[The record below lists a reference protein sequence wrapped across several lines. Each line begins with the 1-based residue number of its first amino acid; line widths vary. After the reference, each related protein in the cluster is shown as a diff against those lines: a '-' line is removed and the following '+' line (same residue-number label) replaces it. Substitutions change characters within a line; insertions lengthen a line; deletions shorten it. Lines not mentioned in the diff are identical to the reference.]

1 MANKIQI
8 KRSVA
13 NGTVTGLSNGELA
26 FTQASNTLFIG
37 LPDGFGVLRIAGAM
51 VPGTLTANQAL
62 VANST
67 SGIDKVIVANLVPT
81 TIWANGA
88 AGSDGQVLHSN
99 GSVVYWANTVADIT
113 SVTAGDGLTGGGS
126 SGDLTINV
134 VAGNGISV
142 SADAVSVQVSATGGL
157 VSNSTGV
164 WVAAGNGLF
173 TDASGLNV
181 GAGNGI
187 SVSADAFMVQQSNG
201 IAVDVGGVR
210 VDTASSGGLVANASG
225 LFVIPGTGVTVNSL
239 GVHIGQAVATTSNV
253 TFANVVTSNLSVT
266 GTISSNVIPEANL
279 TYHLGNTTN
288 RWAQVHAGNG
298 HFVTGTFDGNVNVSG
313 DLVVS
318 GNVTTVNVSSVVVSD
333 PIIYLAGNNYSGD
346 LVDIGF
352 AANYNDGTNRHTGF
366 FRDHTDGIWKLFTNL
381 TQELSGNNDVN
392 TSEPSYRTATL
403 DAYLLSGGLTTNS
416 SVVNITANSSV
427 SVAIVAN
434 TLTLSSPLAG
444 TSGGTGKS
452 TITSEAILVGNTS
465 NGYKEL
471 TLGSAGY
478 VLQSNGSAL
487 VYDTLDGG
495 LF

>member
-37 LPDGFGVLRIAGAM
+37 LPDGTGVLRIGGAM

-81 TIWANGA
+81 NIWANGA
-88 AGSDGQVLHSN
+88 SGTAGQVLHSN
-99 GSVVYWANTVADIT
+99 GSAVYWATTVADIT
-113 SVTAGDGLTGGGS
+113 SVTAGNGLTGGGS
-126 SGDLTINV
+126 SGDLTLNV
-134 VAGNGISV
+134 AAGNGISV
-142 SADAVSVQVSATGGL
+142 SADAVAAQVSATGGL
-157 VSNSTGV
+157 IANSGGL

-173 TDASGLNV
+173 TDATGLNI

-187 SVSADAFMVQQSNG
+187 SVSADAFRVQQSNG
-201 IAVDVGGVR
+201 IAVDAGGVR
-210 VDTASSGGLVANASG
+210 VDAAASGGLVSNSTGVHVRA
-225 LFVIPGTGVTVNSL
+225 GTGVTVNAT

-266 GTISSNVIPEANL
+266 GTVSSNIIPVANL

-288 RWAQVHAGNG
+288 RWTQIHAGNG
-298 HFVTGTFDGNVNVSG
+298 HFVTGTFDGNVSVGG
-313 DLVVS
+313 DLVVT
-318 GNVTTVNVSSVVVSD
+318 GNVTTVNVNSVVVSD
-333 PIIYLAGNNYSGD
+333 PMIYLAGNNYTSD
-346 LVDIGF
+346 LVDIGI
-352 AANYNDGTNRHTGF
+352 AANYNDGTNRHTGL
-366 FRDHTDGIWKLFTNL
+366 FRDHVDGIWKLFTNL
-381 TQELSGNNDVN
+381 EQELSGNNDVD
-392 TSEPSYRTATL
+392 TSDASYRTATL
-403 DAYLLSGGLTTNS
+403 NAYLLSGGLTTNT
-416 SVVNITANSSV
+416 SVVNITANSTV

-471 TLGSAGY
+471 TLGTDGY

-487 VYDTLDGG
+487 VYNTLDGG
-495 LF
+495 VF